1 MAKYVIMPKLGFN
14 MDQGTVVQWLKK
26 EGDTIEEREEI
37 LEIETDKT
45 VMPVE
50 APCSGILRKILVAE
64 GETIA
69 VTLPIGI
76 IAEEKEDISKMID
89 EAYQK
94 LGKTEKVE
102 IEVSPEIV
110 KEQEIESK
118 KEKKEFKV
126 EIEASSVIEK
136 KQEIESKK
144 EGFKKISPR
153 AQRKA
158 KELGVEVES
167 VEGSGLGGVVI
178 EKDIISYC
186 QNHQMKV
193 SPVAQK
199 IAKKVGLD
207 IGAIKGTGIN
217 GKVTKRDI
225 QEILAKSEEVNKT
238 EKRISYTGMR
248 KIIGDRLS
256 QSKFTAPHI
265 YFTVSVDMSKVIDLL
280 NRFNQD
286 SEEKISINDFLVF
299 IVAKVLSEQPN
310 INCSLV
316 GEEIVYHKD
325 INIGVAVALEEG
337 LIVPVIK
344 NANKKS
350 LSILSKEIKKLIK
363 LAREKKLMPD
373 DYKGGIFTVSNLGMY
388 GIEQFTAIINPPEAA
403 ILAVGAVKR
412 APVVIEEGGVEK
424 IGICSLMKV
433 TLSVDHRLI
442 DGEMAANFLNRLKYY
457 LEFLERLIFRK
468 NWEANY
474 L

>member
-1 MAKYVIMPKLGFN
+1 MAKYIIMPKLGFN
-14 MDQGTVVQWLKK
+14 MDQGTVVQWLKE
-26 EGDTIEEREEI
+26 EGDAIEEREEV

-45 VMPVE
+45 IMPVE

-64 GETIA
+64 GEVVP
-69 VTLPIGI
+69 VTLPIAI
-76 IAEEKEDISKMID
+76 IGDKNEDISKMID

-94 LGKTEKVE
+94 LGKTEVVEKKESKVE

-118 KEKKEFKV
+118 KE
-126 EIEASSVIEK
+126 
-136 KQEIESKK
+136 
-144 EGFKKISPR
+144 GFKKVSPR

-158 KELGVEVES
+158 KELGVELQS
-167 VEGSGLGGVVI
+167 LKGSGSEGAVI
-178 EKDIISYC
+178 EKDIITYY
-186 QNHQMKV
+186 QNHQIKV
-193 SPVAQK
+193 SPVAQT
-199 IAKKVGLD
+199 IAQKAGID
-207 IGAIKGTGIN
+207 IGTIKGTGIN

-225 QEILAKSEEVNKT
+225 QEMLAKSEEVNKT
-238 EKRISYTGMR
+238 ERRTSYTGMR

-265 YFTVSVDMSKVIDLL
+265 YFTTSIDMSKVIGLL
-280 NRFNQD
+280 ERFNQD

-299 IVAKVLSEQPN
+299 VVTKVLSEQPN

-325 INIGVAVALEEG
+325 INVGVAVALEEG

-363 LAREKKLMPD
+363 LARERKLMPE
-373 DYKGGIFTVSNLGMY
+373 DYQGGTFTLSNLGMY
-388 GIEQFTAIINPPEAA
+388 GIENFTAIINPPEAA
-403 ILAVGAVKR
+403 ILAVGAVKKL
-412 APVVIEEGGVEK
+412 PTVIEKGGLEE
-424 IGICSLMKV
+424 IGIRSLMKV

-442 DGEMAANFLNRLKYY
+442 DGAMAASFLNRLKYY
-457 LEFLERLIFRK
+457 LEFPERLI
-468 NWEANY
+468 